1 MYSVF
6 MSGTNTGIQYSV
18 IMQFTVIFNYS
29 VFRVFGIH
37 VFICQLDREVRR
49 ISSVGGNL
57 EKWSLGGKLERTSAG
72 KQNLEDGLQE
82 VLGRTPEGGELEMT
96 SVG

>member
-6 MSGTNTGIQYSV
+6 KSVTNTGIKYSV

-37 VFICQLDREVRR
+37 VFICQLGRNTEE
-49 ISSVGGNL
+49 ISKLGTEYGTGN
-57 EKWSLGGKLERTSAG
+57 EKI
-72 KQNLEDGLQE
+72 
-82 VLGRTPEGGELEMT
+82 
-96 SVG
+96 